1 MKTMR
6 FPRLTAV
13 TLAVFSM
20 AVMAQD
26 AELPT
31 GVEAPAEPVVVPEY
45 QPDLTEPQVI
55 IRGDE
60 DEVIY
65 EYRVNGEIVEIK
77 VVPSVGPA
85 YYLVPADSGGW
96 ERTRE
101 SRTRIPS
108 WVIFRW

>member
-1 MKTMR
+1 MKTFR
-6 FPRLTAV
+6 FPRLT
-13 TLAVFSM
+13 TLMLALFPLSGL
-20 AVMAQD
+20 AQQAD
-26 AELPT
+26 LPT
-31 GVEAPAEPVVVPEY
+31 GIDAPADPVVVPEY
-45 QPDLTEPQVI
+45 QPDMTEPEVV
-55 IRGDE
+55 IRGGE
-60 DEVIY
+60 DQVVY